1 MIDRREGKNEGD
13 ARSRFHSG
21 WPRRRSVPRR
31 GELDRS
37 ARAECWRAR
46 AEREDPPDDRR
57 DQRRRPEAGWG
68 GRDCG
73 IRAGEQT
80 APTWLQDRR
89 RKPAYG
95 WNEMSE
101 KEGGEGRTREG
112 REGER
117 EREEMRVAGKETRE
131 STTEKDGERKSD
143 GEERRRSLVALSTR
157 APPSST
163 SAPKTPTL
171 AAKGWWRTVRK
182 GVVIRKRE

>member
-1 MIDRREGKNEGD
+1 MIGGISVDGPRPAGKD
-13 ARSRFHSG
+13 A
-21 WPRRRSVPRR
+21 
-31 GELDRS
+31 
-37 ARAECWRAR
+37 AR
-46 AEREDPPDDRR
+46 
-57 DQRRRPEAGWG
+57 
-68 GRDCG
+68 RDCG
-73 IRAGEQT
+73 IRAGERA

-101 KEGGEGRTREG
+101 KEGGEGRPRGG
-112 REGER
+112 RGRVKSRLRER
-117 EREEMRVAGKETRE
+117 EREEWRVAGRESAE

-171 AAKGWWRTVRK
+171 VGRR
-182 GVVIRKRE
+182 GRRRGGGERYGDKRGGN